1 MSLNI
6 NSQLSSVFN
15 SAWSILASAKVTGE
29 IDLSDSDG
37 MFNQM
42 KEVAQNKSAFRI
54 DNDFQRLYQFCLSAP
69 EFFEISESE
78 GAGGFPNEWTD
89 MPKMIVDF
97 CVENKRIKILKE
109 AVSMISLA
117 TLDLDTDTRKVLSS
131 DLGGMLESYDLL
143 GEEAV
148 SNIFE
153 VTNGYGG

>member
-29 IDLSDSDG
+29 IDFSDCDG

-42 KEVAQNKSAFRI
+42 KEVAENKDAFRV
-54 DNDFQRLYQFCLSAP
+54 DSDFQRLYQFCLSAP
-69 EFFEISESE
+69 DFAEISECE
-78 GAGGFPNEWTD
+78 GAGGFPNELTD
-89 MPKMIVDF
+89 IPKMIVDF
-97 CVENKRIKILKE
+97 CAENKRIKTLKE
-109 AVSMISLA
+109 AVTMISLA
-117 TLDLDTDTRKVLSS
+117 TLDLSADARKVISS

-148 SNIFE
+148 SDIFE
-153 VTNGYGG
+153 VTKGYGG